1 MFEYVES
8 DTIWDVILADLVMM
22 IVPPPPS
29 NPLMHTY
36 HVLKY
41 YFKEVIS
48 HSRQISAFL
57 NIFIIKILDY

>member
-22 IVPPPPS
+22 IVSPP

-41 YFKEVIS
+41 YFKEGIS